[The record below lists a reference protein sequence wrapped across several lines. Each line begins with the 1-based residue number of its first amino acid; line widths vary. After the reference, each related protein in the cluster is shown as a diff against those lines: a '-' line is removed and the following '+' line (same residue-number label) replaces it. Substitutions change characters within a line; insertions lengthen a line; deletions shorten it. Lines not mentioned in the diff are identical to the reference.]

1 MKRRTLDILFSIGGL
16 GIAALL
22 AIMGLVMT
30 SNANFSQKYVTD
42 QLAQQKITFKPA
54 AALSEEERQYACLVE
69 HAGQPL
75 LTGKQAECY
84 ANHFIGLHVKNTA
97 GGKTYA
103 ELGDVQT
110 ALRAQIAEAQKVS
123 DPELPALQKQLA
135 DTIAQRET
143 VFKGETLR
151 GVLLTSYGFSTLGEK
166 ADQAATVAYLGAGL
180 MLLLSL
186 AGAIHA
192 ARTPKTKAFAAPQP
206 PEVEVEVD
214 ERKLTTV

>member
-30 SNANFSQKYVTD
+30 SNADFSQKYVSD

-54 AALSEEERQYACLVE
+54 AALTEEERQYACLVE

-135 DTIAQRET
+135 DATAQRET

-186 AGAIHA
+186 AGAVHA

-206 PEVEVEVD
+206 LEVEVP
-214 ERKLTTV
+214 ERELTTV

>member
-54 AALSEEERQYACLVE
+54 AALTEQERQYACLVE

-135 DTIAQRET
+135 DATAQRET

-186 AGAIHA
+186 AGAVHA

-206 PEVEVEVD
+206 LEVEVP
-214 ERKLTTV
+214 ERELTTV